1 MTAPV
6 NRSPKNSSPAALVAL
21 ARTRRMQRA
30 LAHAYLFRGS
40 PLPTLRTSLG
50 YMTGTACT
58 ADGEAADGYSMRI
71 LGLARAEG
79 VVYVLE
85 EHAHAPTEAPIVYRL
100 YIDGPRAGHLVPVHA
115 WYEPPVSHAAPPFG
129 GADNQGPLV
138 VDADEIRARVESIA
152 ATLEQVGESTPEAW
166 MLSTRIVQRRAL
178 RLAPEPNAVPVR
190 KFALQLQVE
199 PVGALGPHGKTTV
212 TAFLRPNAELV
223 AVSSLSTGDAVARVR
238 YTGVPSGLGLAK
250 ETVIFLARVPGM

>member
-58 ADGEAADGYSMRI
+58 ADGDAADGYSMRI
-71 LGLARAEG
+71 LGVARAEG
-79 VVYVLE
+79 VVYVVE
-85 EHAHAPTEAPIVYRL
+85 EQAHAPAEAPIVYRL

-115 WYEPPVSHAAPPFG
+115 WYEPPVTHAAPPSG
-129 GADNQGPLV
+129 GG
-138 VDADEIRARVESIA
+138 VDADEIRARIASIA
-152 ATLEQVGESTPEAW
+152 ATLDPVGESTPEAW

-199 PVGALGPHGKTTV
+199 PVGSLGPHGKTTV

-238 YTGVPSGLGLAK
+238 FTGVPSGLGLAK
-250 ETVIFLARVPGM
+250 ETVIFLARVPGG

>member
-58 ADGEAADGYSMRI
+58 AEGVAADGYSMRI
-71 LGLARAEG
+71 LGLARAES
-79 VVYVLE
+79 VVYVVE
-85 EHAHAPTEAPIVYRL
+85 EHAHAADEAPIVYRL
-100 YIDGPRAGHLVPVHA
+100 YVDGPRAGHLVPVHA
-115 WYEPPVSHAAPPFG
+115 WYEPPV
-129 GADNQGPLV
+129 
-138 VDADEIRARVESIA
+138 DATEVRARMSSIA
-152 ATLEQVGESTPEAW
+152 ATLEPVGESTPEAW

-178 RLAPEPNAVPVR
+178 RLAPEPNALPVR

-199 PVGALGPHGKTTV
+199 PVGSLGPHGKTTV

-223 AVSSLSTGDAVARVR
+223 AVYSLSTGDAVARVR

-250 ETVIFLARVPGM
+250 ETVILLARVPGM

>member
-79 VVYVLE
+79 VVYVME
-85 EHAHAPTEAPIVYRL
+85 EHAHAPAEAPIVYRL
-100 YIDGPRAGHLVPVHA
+100 YIDGPRAGHLVPLHA
-115 WYEPPVSHAAPPFG
+115 WYEPPVDHA
-129 GADNQGPLV
+129 
-138 VDADEIRARVESIA
+138 EIRARVEAIA
-152 ATLEQVGESTPEAW
+152 ATLEPVGESTPEAW

-178 RLAPEPNAVPVR
+178 RLAPESNARPVR

-199 PVGALGPHGKTTV
+199 PVGSLGPHGKTTV

-238 YTGVPSGLGLAK
+238 FTGVPSGLGLAK

>member
-40 PLPTLRTSLG
+40 ALPTLRTSLG

-58 ADGEAADGYSMRI
+58 ADGEAADGYAMRI
-71 LGLARAEG
+71 LGLARAES
-79 VVYVLE
+79 VVYVVE
-85 EHAHAPTEAPIVYRL
+85 EHAHATDEAPIVYRL
-100 YIDGPRAGHLVPVHA
+100 YIDGPRVGHLVPVHA
-115 WYEPPVSHAAPPFG
+115 WYEPPV
-129 GADNQGPLV
+129 
-138 VDADEIRARVESIA
+138 DAKEVRARIASIA
-152 ATLEQVGESTPEAW
+152 ATLEEVGESTPEAW

-178 RLAPEPNAVPVR
+178 RLAPEPNALPVR

-199 PVGALGPHGKTTV
+199 PVGSLGPHGKTTV

-250 ETVIFLARVPGM
+250 ETVIFLGRVPGM